1 MEEFKY
7 ETVSV
12 LDEDEDTGETL
23 YSVRIFTGDVV
34 SIIVDADG
42 TEYFNDDWQGKQP
55 QSFEDLREN
64 FDLMRWYTGDQIDF

>member
-1 MEEFKY
+1 MEEFEY

-64 FDLMRWYTGDQIDF
+64 FDWMRWYTGDQIDF